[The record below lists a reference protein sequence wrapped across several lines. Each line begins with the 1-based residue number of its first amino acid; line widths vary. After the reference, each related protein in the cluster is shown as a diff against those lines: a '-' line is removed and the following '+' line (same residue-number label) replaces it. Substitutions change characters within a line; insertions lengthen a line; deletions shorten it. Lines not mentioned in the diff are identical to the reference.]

1 MNVNNRINKFINRF
15 PNKPNSFIVWELFLG
30 LAISAAVFFNTD
42 KDISNSERLIKFLS
56 NSSMIIIIVGLS
68 WLSINNNFFKKHKI
82 FKFLFLLVKISI
94 IFFMV
99 ENYGYG
105 LNSFLYLIIPF
116 EAYFT
121 ISEDI
126 GVIISLLMIMM
137 IFINHKFGRSLLQE
151 VSLAWTFISLNLLF
165 LILAMFLMRDYQNDQ
180 QKNNLLEKLQ
190 QSHRLLEEYARN
202 VAEFTI
208 IEERN
213 RIAREIHD
221 SVGHYLTAANLQLD
235 RATLYLDKDT
245 DEVKEAIKAAK
256 LASTEALKDVRTSVS
271 MLRNDENLFN
281 FKGEIEKLLSGITST
296 YKVNYEFLGIPKNF
310 NHSVL
315 LVLFRSL
322 QESIT
327 NIQRHAKATEIEISF
342 DFKKNSCILSIKD
355 NGIGFDPNQINTQN
369 SFGIAG
375 IRERVELVQ
384 GEIKI
389 ESNSKTGTFIQ
400 IIVPADPVLK
410 LSESRQA

>member
-165 LILAMFLMRDYQNDQ
+165 LILAMFLMRDYQNNQ

-389 ESNSKTGTFIQ
+389 ESNSKTGTLIQ